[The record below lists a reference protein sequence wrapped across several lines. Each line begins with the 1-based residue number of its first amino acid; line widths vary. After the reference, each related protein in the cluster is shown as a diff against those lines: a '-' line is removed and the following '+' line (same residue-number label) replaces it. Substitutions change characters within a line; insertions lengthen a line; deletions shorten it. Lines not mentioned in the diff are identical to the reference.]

1 MFELFQKG
9 YIDDHLDRWSQWS
22 RKIMCGRR
30 TAKVFKNENAEYIE
44 SDLYWMK
51 WMGENPAKTLA
62 GMFPYHNK
70 YFLKEFRN
78 DLEVQIHLEKM
89 LIVSMSLVDKL
100 CKAELLDYF
109 EARQIPMMHV
119 ILEASKD
126 TIKLRIKND
135 DIRNPEIQRQQMEKV
150 GWQVEYLNKNY
161 LEAIRVSTENK
172 NIEEIVDEIKNSIEK
187 MS

>member
-1 MFELFQKG
+1 MIIWIDGANGVGKSCVAEEL
-9 YIDDHLDRWSQWS
+9 
-22 RKIMCGRR
+22 
-30 TAKVFKNENAEYIE
+30 AKVFKNENAEYIE

-51 WMGENPAKTLA
+51 WMGENPVKTLA

-78 DLEVQIHLEKM
+78 ELEVQIHLEKM

-126 TIKLRIKND
+126 IIKLRIKND
-135 DIRNPEIQRQQMEKV
+135 DIRNQEVQRQQMEKV
-150 GWQVEYLNKNY
+150 GWQEEYLNKNY